1 MTSIKQYK
9 TAKGK
14 AWRVQYRSPDG
25 RNRTKQG
32 FRTKKEAQ
40 AWANKNAVHMNEQ
53 DWINPNAGKVTIGE
67 VAVPREAN
75 LTHLKLKTRHD
86 IFAVWRNHVDPK
98 WGRRQVAGIKPSE
111 VQA

>member
-1 MTSIKQYK
+1 
-9 TAKGK
+9 
-14 AWRVQYRSPDG
+14 
-25 RNRTKQG
+25 
-32 FRTKKEAQ
+32 
-40 AWANKNAVHMNEQ
+40 MNEQ